1 METSAKSVNLIS
13 EVHLL
18 VQDGQLTNE
27 DLVELIK
34 VAGTYLNLQTIPVYA
49 KKRSLTYQG
58 VKVTRKI
65 VEIFNVKF
73 VIDNQ

>member
-18 VQDGQLTNE
+18 VQDGQLTND

-34 VAGTYLNLQTIPVYA
+34 VAGSYLNLQTIPVYA
-49 KKRSLTYQG
+49 KERGLTYQG

-73 VIDNQ
+73 VIDNE